1 MHLKTLYT
9 HINLVIYPKSM
20 FYKLDRFVIVVIV
33 DSYVEYFQK
42 QVQPAIIVKGYV
54 RRRCLE
60 EV

>member
-1 MHLKTLYT
+1 
-9 HINLVIYPKSM
+9 M